1 MLQINFGWLDDS
13 ESTQKY
19 RDDFKR
25 KLEKLKG
32 ISIPNDYQGKWVGV
46 PVKKWAPRVDDF
58 IKIVKDLISS

>member
-1 MLQINFGWLDDS
+1 MAHLYGNDN
-13 ESTQKY
+13 ESTEKY
-19 RDDFKR
+19 RDIFKR

-58 IKIVKDLISS
+58 IKIVRFHKNS